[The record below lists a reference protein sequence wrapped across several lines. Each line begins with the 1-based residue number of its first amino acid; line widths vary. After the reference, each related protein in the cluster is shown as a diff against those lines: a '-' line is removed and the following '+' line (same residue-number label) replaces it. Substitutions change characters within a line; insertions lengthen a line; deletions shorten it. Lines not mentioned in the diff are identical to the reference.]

1 MKPEY
6 FPHMAFGILVPDDKL
21 VALNLFLESC
31 DAFGIHGEDIP
42 NCKQLGTDELYGE
55 YRDTVASMAEE
66 LGLTLMASDAESL
79 SLIYTGSEYEHV
91 PSNLPGCPPEESWIL
106 GIPLSGFPRDD
117 YVTSALERADG
128 RWYGWVTCVRQSLEE
143 QHRDY

>member
-1 MKPEY
+1 MKANY
-6 FPHMAFGILVPDDKL
+6 FPHVAFGILVPDDKL
-21 VALNLFLESC
+21 AVLSHFLESC
-31 DAFGIHGEDIP
+31 DSFGICGEDVP
-42 NCKQLGTDELYGE
+42 NCKQLGTDELYVE

-66 LGLTLMASDAESL
+66 LGLTLMVSDAERL
-79 SLIYTGSEYEHV
+79 ALIYTGNEYEHV
-91 PSNLPGCPPEESWIL
+91 PGDPPGCPPEDSWIL

-143 QHRDY
+143 QQLDY